1 MKTSHLIF
9 VLSGLAASFSIL
21 GLSGCSADFGSISK
35 DSVQTAVHIQG
46 LVHGG
51 QQALSGAHV
60 YMYAVGATGYGSAS
74 TSLLTSATGN
84 PADGNGNFYVTTDAA
99 GNFNIAGA
107 FTCSGGSSSEVYL
120 YSLGGNP
127 QQVVGG
133 VASTDNPGAGLLAT
147 VGTCAG
153 INSVQFVTMNE
164 NSTIATA
171 YALAA
176 YATDATHIGSSATA
190 LGVQGIGNAGINALN
205 LVDQASGLPN
215 ASLSANANAT
225 VPVTTINTLADI
237 LASCINTSGG
247 SGCTP
252 LFSKVL
258 SGGTTGTTPTDTA
271 TAAINIAHNPAVNV
285 SALIQ
290 LATSAGPFQPTLSS
304 VNDFTLGI
312 TFTGGGLNFPG
323 NPAIDAAGNAWIP
336 NGAGTSVTEISSSGA
351 FLSGASGYTGGGIDW
366 PGGIAF
372 DRSGEAWVENF
383 LNKSVTR
390 LSSTGGVIHQYTGG
404 GMANGPNYIAIGAT
418 GNVWI
423 VTGNANG
430 LPAQGTVSILSPLLG
445 SFLSGAS
452 GYTAGGL
459 DASNFIAIDGAG
471 NGWVTN
477 QLGGITKVTPAGAFP
492 FGTSGVTDPTLSNP
506 FGLAIDGGG
515 NAWVISSGDISH
527 KPASVLKV
535 ANNGTILA
543 TGLQVGTAPQNIAID
558 GGGNAWVTD
567 QASGS
572 VRVLSNAGTILS
584 GSTGYQGSGTPD
596 AYGIGIDGSGDVWV
610 TSITNNSVIEL
621 IGVGQPVITPFAAAM
636 PTTARTNGTSN
647 LGTRP

>member
-225 VPVTTINTLADI
+225 VPVATINTLADI

-584 GSTGYQGSGTPD
+584 GSTGYQGSGIPD

>member
-1 MKTSHLIF
+1 MKTSRLLF
-9 VLSGLAASFSIL
+9 LLASLAGSLSTL
-21 GLSGCSADFGSISK
+21 GLSGCSANFGSVSS
-35 DSVQTAVHIQG
+35 DPVETAVHIQG

-51 QQALSGAHV
+51 QQALSGAHI

-74 TSLLTSATGN
+74 TSLLTSATGI

-107 FTCSGGSSSEVYL
+107 FTCPGGASSEVYL

-133 VASTDNPGAGLLAT
+133 VASTNNPGAGLLAT

-176 YATDATHIGSSATA
+176 YATDATHIGSSATS
-190 LGVQGIGNAGINALN
+190 LGVQGILNAGINALN
-205 LVDQASGLPN
+205 LVDQASGLPH
-215 ASLSANANAT
+215 ATLAANTNTT

-247 SGCTP
+247 SSCTP
-252 LFSKVL
+252 LFSNAL

-285 SALIQ
+285 TSLIK

-304 VNDFTLGI
+304 LNDFTLGI
-312 TFTGGGLNFPG
+312 TFSGGGLNFPG
-323 NPAIDAAGNAWIP
+323 NPTIDAAGNAWIP
-336 NGAGTSVTEISSSGA
+336 NGAGTGVTEISSSGA
-351 FLSGASGYTGGGIDW
+351 LLSGTTGYTGGGINW
-366 PGGIAF
+366 PGAIAF

-383 LNKSVTR
+383 LSKSVTR
-390 LSSTGGVIHQYTGG
+390 LSSSGAVIHEYTGG

-423 VTGNANG
+423 ATGNANG

-459 DASNFIAIDGAG
+459 DDSDLIAIDGAG

-477 QLGGITKVTPAGAFP
+477 ILGNITKVTPAGAFP
-492 FGTSGVTDPTLSNP
+492 FGASGVADPTLSNP
-506 FGLAIDGGG
+506 TGIAIDATG
-515 NAWVISSGDISH
+515 NAWVISSGSISG

-535 ANNGTILA
+535 GNSGTVLT

-572 VRVLSNAGTILS
+572 VRVLSNTGTILS
-584 GSTGYQGSGTPD
+584 GSKGYQGTGIAG
-596 AYGIGIDGSGDVWV
+596 AYGIGIDGSGNAWV
-610 TSITNNSVIEL
+610 SSISNNTVTEL
-621 IGVGQPVITPFAAAM
+621 IGAAQPVITPFAAAL
-636 PTTARTNGTSN
+636 PTTTTANGSSN

>member
-1 MKTSHLIF
+1 MKTSRLLF
-9 VLSGLAASFSIL
+9 LLTSLAGSLSTL
-21 GLSGCSADFGSISK
+21 GLSGCSANFGSVSS
-35 DSVQTAVHIQG
+35 DPVETAVHIQG

-51 QQALSGAHV
+51 QQALSGAHI
-60 YMYAVGATGYGSAS
+60 YMYAAGATGYGSAS
-74 TSLLTSATGN
+74 TSLLTSATGI

-107 FTCSGGSSSEVYL
+107 FTCPGGASSEVYL

-171 YALAA
+171 FALAP

-190 LGVQGIGNAGINALN
+190 LGVQGILNAGINALN
-205 LVDQASGLPN
+205 MVDQAGGLPH
-215 ASLSANANAT
+215 ATLSANANAT

-247 SGCTP
+247 SACTP
-252 LFSKVL
+252 LFSNAL

-285 SALIQ
+285 TALIK
-290 LATSAGPFQPTLSS
+290 LATSAGPFQPTISS

-383 LNKSVTR
+383 LSKSVTR
-390 LSSTGGVIHQYTGG
+390 LSSSGAVIHEYTGG

-430 LPAQGTVSILSPLLG
+430 LAAQGTVSILSPLLG

-477 QLGGITKVTPAGAFP
+477 TLGNITKVTPAGAFP
-492 FGTSGVTDPTLSNP
+492 FGASGV
-506 FGLAIDGGG
+506 
-515 NAWVISSGDISH
+515 SG

-535 ANNGTILA
+535 ANNGTVLT
-543 TGLQVGTAPQNIAID
+543 TGLQVGNIPQNIAID

-567 QASGS
+567 GDSGS
-572 VRVLSNAGTILS
+572 VRVLSNTGTILS
-584 GSTGYQGSGTPD
+584 GSKGYQGTGIAG
-596 AYGIGIDGSGDVWV
+596 AYGIGIDGSGNAWV
-610 TSITNNSVIEL
+610 SSTSNNTVTEL
-621 IGVGQPVITPFAAAM
+621 IGAAQPVITPFAAAM
-636 PTTARTNGTSN
+636 PTTVTANGSSN

>member
-1 MKTSHLIF
+1 MKTSRLIF

-21 GLSGCSADFGSISK
+21 GLSGCSTDFGSISK

-107 FTCSGGSSSEVYL
+107 FTCTGGASSEVYL
-120 YSLGGNP
+120 YSQGGNP
-127 QQVVGG
+127 QQVVSG
-133 VASTDNPGAGLLAT
+133 VSSSDNPNASLLAT
-147 VGTCAG
+147 LGTCTG
-153 INSVQFVTMNE
+153 LGSVQFVTMNE

-171 YALAA
+171 FALAA
-176 YATDATHIGSSATA
+176 YATDATHVGSSATSR
-190 LGVQGIGNAGINALN
+190 GVQGILNAGINALN
-205 LVDQASGLPN
+205 MVDQTSGLPN
-215 ASLSANANAT
+215 ATLPANANAT

-247 SGCTP
+247 SACTP
-252 LFSKVL
+252 LFSNAL

-285 SALIQ
+285 SGLIK

-312 TFTGGGLNFPG
+312 TFTGGGLNSPG

-336 NGAGTSVTEISSSGA
+336 NGVGTSVTEISSSGA
-351 FLSGASGYTGGGIDW
+351 FLSGASGYTGGGISW

-372 DRSGEAWVENF
+372 DAAGEAWVENF
-383 LNKSVTR
+383 LTKSVTR
-390 LSSTGGVIHQYTGG
+390 LSSSGAVIHEYTGG

-418 GNVWI
+418 GNVWV

-477 QLGGITKVTPAGAFP
+477 TLGNITKVTPAGAFP
-492 FGTSGVTDPTLSNP
+492 FGASGVSDPSLSNP
-506 FGLAIDGGG
+506 SGVALDATG
-515 NAWVISSGDISH
+515 NAWVISTGSISH

-543 TGLQVGTAPQNIAID
+543 TGLQVGNVPQNIAID

-567 QASGS
+567 GDSGS

-584 GSTGYQGSGTPD
+584 GSTGYQGSGIAD
-596 AYGIGIDGSGDVWV
+596 AFGIAIDGSGDVWV
-610 TSITNNSVIEL
+610 TSTTNNSAIEL
-621 IGVGQPVITPFAAAM
+621 IGAGQPVITPFAAAL
-636 PTTARTNGTSN
+636 PTTARANGSSN

>member
-1 MKTSHLIF
+1 MKTSRLLF
-9 VLSGLAASFSIL
+9 LLTGLAGSLSTL
-21 GLSGCSADFGSISK
+21 SLSGCSANFGSISN
-35 DSVQTAVHIQG
+35 DPSQTAVHIQG
-46 LVHGG
+46 LAHGG
-51 QQALSGAHV
+51 QQALSGAHI
-60 YMYAVGATGYGSAS
+60 YMYAAGSTGYGSAS

-84 PADGNGNFYVTTDAA
+84 PADANGNFYVITDAG

-107 FTCSGGSSSEVYL
+107 FTCPGGASSEVYL

-127 QQVVGG
+127 QQVVSG
-133 VASTDNPGAGLLAT
+133 VSSSDNPNAGLLAT
-147 VGTCAG
+147 LGNCTVLGS
-153 INSVQFVTMNE
+153 IQFVTMNE

-171 YALAA
+171 YALAP
-176 YATDATHIGSSATA
+176 YAVDATHIGSTATT
-190 LGVQGIGNAGINALN
+190 LGVQGILNAGVNALN
-205 LVDQASGLPN
+205 LVGQANGLPN
-215 ASLSANANAT
+215 ATLSSNANAT
-225 VPVTTINTLADI
+225 VPVTAINTLADI
-237 LASCINTSGG
+237 LASCINSSGG
-247 SGCTP
+247 SACTS
-252 LFSKVL
+252 LFSNAL
-258 SGGTTGTTPTDTA
+258 SGGTTGATPTDTV

-285 SALIQ
+285 SSLLA

-312 TFTGGGLNFPG
+312 TFTGGGFNFPG

-430 LPAQGTVSILSPLLG
+430 LSAQGTVSILSPLLG

-477 QLGGITKVTPAGAFP
+477 TLGNITKVTPAGAFP
-492 FGTSGVTDPTLSNP
+492 FGASGVSDPSLSNP
-506 FGLAIDGGG
+506 SGVALDATG
-515 NAWVISSGDISH
+515 NAWVISTGSISH

-543 TGLQVGTAPQNIAID
+543 TGLQVGNIPQNIAID

-567 QASGS
+567 GDSGS

-584 GSTGYQGSGTPD
+584 GSTGYQGSGIPD

-621 IGVGQPVITPFAAAM
+621 IGAGQPVITPFAAAM
-636 PTTARTNGTSN
+636 PTTARANGSSN

>member
-1 MKTSHLIF
+1 MKTSRLLFI
-9 VLSGLAASFSIL
+9 LPGLAASLSIL
-21 GLSGCSADFGSISK
+21 GLSGCSANFGSISN
-35 DSVQTAVHIQG
+35 DPSQVAVHIQG
-46 LVHGG
+46 LAHGG
-51 QQALSGAHV
+51 QQALSGAHI

-107 FTCSGGSSSEVYL
+107 FTCPGGSSSEVYL

-147 VGTCAG
+147 LGTCAG

-171 YALAA
+171 FALAP
-176 YATDATHIGSSATA
+176 YATDATHIGSSATT
-190 LGVQGIGNAGINALN
+190 LGVQGILNAGINALN
-205 LVDQASGLPN
+205 MVDQASGLPH
-215 ASLSANANAT
+215 ATLSANANAT

-247 SGCTP
+247 SSCTP
-252 LFSKVL
+252 LFSHTL
-258 SGGTTGTTPTDTA
+258 NGGTTGTTPTDTA

-285 SALIQ
+285 SSLLS
-290 LATSAGPFQPTLSS
+290 LATSTGPFQPTLSS

-312 TFTGGGLNFPG
+312 TFTGGGLNSPG

-336 NGAGTSVTEISSSGA
+336 NTVGTSVTEISSSGA
-351 FLSGASGYTGGGIDW
+351 FLSGSGYTGGGISW

-372 DRSGEAWVENF
+372 DRSGQAWVENF
-383 LNKSVTR
+383 LTKSVTR
-390 LSSTGGVIHQYTGG
+390 LDSSGAVIHEYTGG

-418 GNVWI
+418 GNVWV

-445 SFLSGAS
+445 SFLSGTS

-477 QLGGITKVTPAGAFP
+477 TLGNITKVTPAGAFP
-492 FGTSGVTDPTLSNP
+492 FGASGVSDPTLSNP
-506 FGLAIDGGG
+506 SGVALDGTG
-515 NAWVISSGDISH
+515 NAWVISSGSISK

-535 ANNGTILA
+535 ANNGTILV
-543 TGLQVGTAPQNIAID
+543 TGLQVGNVPQNIAID
-558 GGGNAWVTD
+558 GGGSAWVTD
-567 QASGS
+567 GDSGS

-584 GSTGYQGSGTPD
+584 GSTGYQGSGIPD

-621 IGVGQPVITPFAAAM
+621 IGAAQPVITPFAAAL
-636 PTTARTNGTSN
+636 PTTTTANGSSN